1 VPLTPGRFHARKAP
15 AHLVILAA
23 ALLSAPGTTVAQEP
37 VAAQQ
42 VLRSALG
49 AIRERLP
56 GGAVL
61 VISSTH
67 PHFTDPDGPAR
78 ARALAQAVGIRVAE
92 HSQVRRCRERTP
104 PSCRLL
110 GADALVWFDPPRISG
125 DTATVEVELWR
136 QTDSERQPVSRES
149 LLVSL
154 ARKQGVW
161 QVTKVQLL
169 EIS

>member
-1 VPLTPGRFHARKAP
+1 MSRDAP
-15 AHLVILAA
+15 VCFMLLAA
-23 ALLSAPGTTVAQEP
+23 ALLSAAATAGAQEP

-56 GGAVL
+56 EGSVL

-67 PHFTDPDGPAR
+67 PHFTEPDGPAR
-78 ARALAQAVGIRVAE
+78 ARALAQAVGVRVAA
-92 HSQVRRCRERTP
+92 HSQVRRCREPTP
-104 PSCRLL
+104 PSCRLS
-110 GADALVWFDPPRISG
+110 ATDALVWFDPPRISG
-125 DTATVEVELWR
+125 DTATVEVELWQ

-154 ARKQGVW
+154 SRKQGVW
-161 QVTKVQLL
+161 QVTKVQLV

>member
-1 VPLTPGRFHARKAP
+1 MSWKAP
-15 AHLVILAA
+15 AHLAILAA
-23 ALLSAPGTTVAQEP
+23 ALLSTTGTAVAQEP
-37 VAAQQ
+37 TAPDL
-42 VLRSALG
+42 VLRSTFA
-49 AIRERLP
+49 AVRERLP
-56 GGAVL
+56 GGSVL

-78 ARALAQAVGIRVAE
+78 ARALAQAVGVRVAE

-125 DTATVEVELWR
+125 DTATVKVELWQ

-154 ARKQGVW
+154 ARTQGVW
-161 QVTKVQLL
+161 RVTKVQLV
-169 EIS
+169 EIG